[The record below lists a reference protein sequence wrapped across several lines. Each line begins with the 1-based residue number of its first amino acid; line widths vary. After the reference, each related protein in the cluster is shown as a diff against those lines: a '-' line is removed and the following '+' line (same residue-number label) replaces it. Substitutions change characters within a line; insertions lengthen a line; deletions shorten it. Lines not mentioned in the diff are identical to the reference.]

1 MAAEVLELLLADA
14 RTPSGGFAH
23 SGGLEAALAAGA
35 VRGTAGVPGFIA
47 ARLETVGR
55 CDAALAAAA
64 CRTAAASPDGTL
76 PDVTSPGV
84 TSPDV
89 TAAAAVAALL
99 ALDDEALARIPSP
112 PLRRASGR
120 LGRALLRTARIVWPA
135 DARLAA
141 YAAASEATPRP
152 VALGVA
158 AAAAGMA
165 PAQAARLSLY
175 EDAAT
180 VASAAVKLLAVEAA
194 ETAGWVAALA
204 PRIAALAEE
213 AAGAGALP
221 STATPLLDARAAR
234 HDLTEGRL
242 FAT

>member
-23 SGGLEAALAAGA
+23 SGGLESALAAGA
-35 VRGTAGVPGFIA
+35 VRGTAGVPAFIA

-64 CRTAAASPDGTL
+64 CRT
-76 PDVTSPGV
+76 
-84 TSPDV
+84 
-89 TAAAAVAALL
+89 AAVAALL

-120 LGRALLRTARIVWPA
+120 LGRALLRTARIVWPG

-141 YAAASEATPRP
+141 CAAASEATPRP
-152 VALGVA
+152 VALGVS

-165 PAQAARLSLY
+165 PAQAARLSHY

-213 AAGAGALP
+213 AAAASALP